1 MITAYYIGF
10 AIGGL
15 FYTFPDVYGRKKSLI
30 FGLTLGVISQTI
42 MIFVPNYWVRFAM
55 QGLSGLSQIKNS
67 VSYVWLSECTS
78 GPNKSKAF
86 TAINVFD
93 AFPMVFTAGYFM
105 LISKD
110 WLYLSLF
117 FCALSY
123 IALMVAFFCPESPRW
138 LIVNSRSAEGIEALN

>member
-1 MITAYYIGF
+1 MI
-10 AIGGL
+10 L
-15 FYTFPDVYGRKKSLI
+15 
-30 FGLTLGVISQTI
+30 
-42 MIFVPNYWVRFAM
+42 VPNYWVRFAM

-78 GPNKSKAF
+78 GPNKARAF

-93 AFPMVFTAGYFM
+93 GLPMVVTAGYF
-105 LISKD
+105 LFISKD

-138 LIVNSRSAEGIEALN
+138 LIVNSRSAEGIDALN